1 MSARPVEIRILPEN
15 HRFQVQPGQSLLK
28 ALAEKGLLIRSD
40 CGGQGLCGKCLVQVE
55 AIAPNRLAPPDASET
70 ESLGPQLRKAGYR
83 LACRVDVASP
93 LTVRLPQ
100 AASRHYPGGP
110 QAPTRLKKT
119 VYNTTEPRHLPA
131 QSGVAVDLG
140 TTTIG
145 LYLCDLEARKVVT
158 STFLR
163 NPQAI
168 YGADVMSRIGAARV
182 FETRQKLQNMVIQ
195 AIETGT
201 LSLCQALNL
210 APHKVVQMVV
220 VGNPTMIHLLVGED
234 PTAIGLY
241 PFKPAFVHPRQIA
254 PGDLGF
260 NVLGSAAVHTLPFA
274 SGFVGSDVIA
284 AALASEMEKQPA
296 GTLLVDIGT
305 NGEILLAGADGF
317 WAASCATG
325 PAFEGAMIRHGM
337 EAVDG
342 AIQGVKIDPHNHA
355 VALAIVHSAASA
367 PPKPAGICGSGVVS
381 AVAELLRANILLPDG
396 RFNPEATSPR
406 LKRATAI
413 GTAFELASPEKSF
426 SGRSILLTQKDI
438 RAIQLAKGALKAGI
452 DLLCCQAGLDR
463 PRQILMAGAFG
474 NHIDPQDA
482 IAIGMF
488 PRVSGNG
495 PTAIG
500 NAAGDGAVLAL
511 LDPQYRRQ
519 AEQLARTTKVVD
531 LVHHPDFEK
540 TFIKALAFPEH
551 QWQFKVR

>member
-1 MSARPVEIRILPEN
+1 
-15 HRFQVQPGQSLLK
+15 
-28 ALAEKGLLIRSD
+28 LAEKGLLIRSD
-40 CGGQGLCGKCLVQVE
+40 CGGQGLCGKCLVQIE
-55 AIAPNRLAPPDASET
+55 ALEPNRLAPPDASERD
-70 ESLGPQLRKAGYR
+70 SLGPQLLKAGYR
-83 LACRVDVASP
+83 LACRIDVESP

-100 AASRHYPGGP
+100 AASLHYPGRP
-110 QAPTRLKKT
+110 PAPTRQKKT
-119 VYNTTEPRHLPA
+119 SFNATSPLPPPV

-145 LYLCDLEARKVVT
+145 LYLCDLEARQVVA
-158 STFLR
+158 SAFLR

-168 YGADVMSRIGAARV
+168 YGADVMSRIGAACI
-182 FETRQKLQNMVIQ
+182 FKTRQKLQNMVIQ

-210 APHKVVQMVV
+210 APHKVVQMVI

-234 PTAIGLY
+234 PTSIGRY
-241 PFKPAFVHPRQIA
+241 PFEPAFVDPRQIA

-260 NVLGSAAVHTLPFA
+260 DVLGSTAVHTLPFA

-284 AALASEMEKQPA
+284 AALATEMEKQPA

-305 NGEILLAGADGF
+305 NGEILLAGTDGF
-317 WAASCATG
+317 WATSCATG
-325 PAFEGAMIRHGM
+325 PAFEGAMIHHGM

-367 PPKPAGICGSGVVS
+367 PPKPAGLCGSGVVS
-381 AVAELLRANILLPDG
+381 TVAELLRANILLPDG
-396 RFNPEATSPR
+396 RFNHEATSPH
-406 LKRATAI
+406 LKTATAL

-463 PRQILMAGAFG
+463 PQQILMAGAFG

-488 PRVSGNG
+488 PEVSGKG

-511 LDPQYRRQ
+511 LDPQFRRQ
-519 AEQLARTTKVVD
+519 AQQLARTIKVVD

-540 TFIKALAFPEH
+540 TFIKALAFPWN
-551 QWQFKVR
+551 QSKLKVR